1 MTAALRRSTLSL
13 SIPNYRRWFFG
24 QVVSISG
31 NWMQTVAEMW
41 LVVHLTGNGLA
52 VGIAAALQFLPIL
65 LFGAMG
71 GVLADRHDKRRLLM
85 LTQTLMAIPALT
97 LFALTVSGATQLW
110 MVYALVLIRGSVL
123 AVDNPLRQA
132 FVMEV
137 VGPERVVNAVSLN
150 SVIIHTG
157 RIVGPAIAGAVIA
170 LAGLSLCFLLNAAS
184 FAAMLIAVGGMDR
197 RALLPS
203 PRAARARGQV
213 REALREVGSRPALLG
228 PLAMMAVIG
237 TLSFNFQVL
246 LPLFAKFTW
255 HGTAQTYALLTTA
268 MGIGSVCGALAAGAR
283 NRVTP
288 RLLAGSA
295 LLFGAAELGAALAP
309 TLLLQALI
317 LAPVGAAS
325 VTFAAGV
332 NSSLQ
337 LEATGPSRGRVMSLY
352 SVVVLGS
359 TPIGAPIVGWLAQDY
374 GPRAGLLLGAAAALV
389 TGAAAA
395 WFLRV
400 RTLSHTL
407 ERDDEQRR
415 GDHVPSLR
423 GGLRRGAQA
432 ARADVRHV
440 LRHGRP
446 GSGARPR
453 ADRPGPRPR
462 GGHGAPERASAGS
475 PSGH

>member
-24 QVVSISG
+24 QAVSISG

-41 LVVHLTGNGLA
+41 LVVHLTGSGVA
-52 VGIAAALQFLPIL
+52 VGITAALQFAPIL
-65 LFGAMG
+65 LFGALG
-71 GVLADRHDKRRLLM
+71 GVLADRCDKRRLLM
-85 LTQTLMAIPALT
+85 LTQTLMAVPALT

-110 MVYALVLIRGSVL
+110 MVYALVLTRGIVL
-123 AVDNPLRQA
+123 AVDNPLRQS

-150 SVIIHTG
+150 SVIVHTG
-157 RIVGPAIAGAVIA
+157 RIVGPALAGGVIAIAG
-170 LAGLSLCFLLNAAS
+170 LGPCFALNAAS
-184 FAAMLIAVGGMDR
+184 FGAMLIAVGGMDR
-197 RALLPS
+197 AALLPS
-203 PRAARARGQV
+203 PRAGRARGQV
-213 REALREVGSRPALLG
+213 REALREVGSQPALFG

-255 HGTAQTYALLTTA
+255 HGTASTYALLTTA

-295 LLFGAAELGAALAP
+295 LLFGVAELGAAAAP
-309 TLLLQALI
+309 TLLVQALL
-317 LAPVGAAS
+317 LAPLGAAS

-337 LEATGPSRGRVMSLY
+337 LAVAGPSRGRVMSLY
-352 SVVVLGS
+352 SVVFLGS
-359 TPIGAPIVGWLAQDY
+359 TPIGAPLVGWLAQAY
-374 GPRAGLLLGAAAALV
+374 GPRAGLVLGAVAALGTGAAAALWLRKRMLSRTV
-389 TGAAAA
+389 ESDDGQDHSD
-395 WFLRV
+395 LPRV
-400 RTLSHTL
+400 R
-407 ERDDEQRR
+407 ER
-415 GDHVPSLR
+415 
-423 GGLRRGAQA
+423 LRRRSAA

-440 LRHGRP
+440 LRRSGPGAGARHRADHAGARSRSGHGPAERAPAGRP
-446 GSGARPR
+446 SGR
-453 ADRPGPRPR
+453 
-462 GGHGAPERASAGS
+462 
-475 PSGH
+475 

>member
-1 MTAALRRSTLSL
+1 VTAALRRSTLSL

-41 LVVHLTGNGLA
+41 LVVHLTGSGVA
-52 VGIAAALQFLPIL
+52 VGITAALQFVPIL
-65 LFGAMG
+65 LFGALG
-71 GVLADRHDKRRLLM
+71 GVLADRCDKRRLLM
-85 LTQTLMAIPALT
+85 LTQTLMAVPALT

-110 MVYALVLIRGSVL
+110 MVYALVLARGIVL
-123 AVDNPLRQA
+123 AVDNPLRQS

-137 VGPERVVNAVSLN
+137 VGPDRVVNAVSLN

-157 RIVGPAIAGAVIA
+157 RILGPAIAGAVIA
-170 LAGLSLCFLLNAAS
+170 LAGLSFCFALNAAS
-184 FAAMLIAVGGMDR
+184 FGAMLIAVRGMDR
-197 RALLPS
+197 GALLPS
-203 PRAARARGQV
+203 PRAGRARGQV
-213 REALREVGSRPALLG
+213 REALREVGSRPALFG

-255 HGTAQTYALLTTA
+255 HGTASTYALLTTA

-295 LLFGAAELGAALAP
+295 LLFGIAELAAAAAP
-309 TLLLQALI
+309 TLLAQALI
-317 LAPVGAAS
+317 LAPLGAAS

-337 LEATGPSRGRVMSLY
+337 LAAAGPSRGRVMSLY
-352 SVVVLGS
+352 SVVFLGS
-359 TPIGAPIVGWLAQDY
+359 TPIGAPLVGWLAQSY
-374 GPRAGLLLGAAAALV
+374 GPRAGLVLGAVAALG
-389 TGAAAA
+389 TGAGAA
-395 WFLRV
+395 WWLRA
-400 RTLSHTL
+400 RMRSHTI
-407 ERDDEQRR
+407 ERDDEQNDRGLPGVRERVRR
-415 GDHVPSLR
+415 SP
-423 GGLRRGAQA
+423 AA

-440 LRHGRP
+440 LRHSGL
-446 GSGARPR
+446 GAGARPR
-453 ADRPGPRPR
+453 PDHPSARSRS
-462 GGHGAPERASAGS
+462 GHGAAERARARRV
-475 PSGH
+475 PDR

>member
-31 NWMQTVAEMW
+31 NWMQTVAEVW
-41 LVVHLTGNGLA
+41 LVVHLTGSGVA
-52 VGIAAALQFLPIL
+52 VGITAALQFLPIL
-65 LFGAMG
+65 LFGALG

-97 LFALTVSGATQLW
+97 LFALTVTGATELW
-110 MVYALVLIRGSVL
+110 MVYALVLARGTVL

-137 VGPERVVNAVSLN
+137 VGPDRVVNAVSLN
-150 SVIIHTG
+150 SVIVHTG
-157 RIVGPAIAGAVIA
+157 RILGPAIAGAVIA
-170 LAGLSLCFLLNAAS
+170 LAGLSVCFALNAAS
-184 FAAMLIAVGGMDR
+184 FGAMLLAVGGMDR
-197 RALLPS
+197 AALLPS
-203 PRAARARGQV
+203 PRADRSRGQV
-213 REALREVGSRPALLG
+213 REALREVASRPTLLG

-255 HGTAQTYALLTTA
+255 HGSAQTYALLTSA
-268 MGIGSVCGALAAGAR
+268 MGIGSVAGALAAGAR

-295 LLFGAAELGAALAP
+295 LLFGAAELGAAAAP
-309 TLLLQALI
+309 TLLAQALI
-317 LAPVGAAS
+317 LAPLGAAS

-352 SVVVLGS
+352 SVVFLGS
-359 TPIGAPIVGWLAQDY
+359 TPIGAPIVGWLAQSY
-374 GPRAGLLLGAAAALV
+374 GPRAGLVLGAVAALS
-389 TGAAAA
+389 TGAAAT
-395 WFLRV
+395 WFLRARMRS
-400 RTLSHTL
+400 RTI
-407 ERDDEQRR
+407 ERDDEQSDEHLPR
-415 GDHVPSLR
+415 LR
-423 GGLRRGAQA
+423 SRLRRSPAA

-440 LRHGRP
+440 LRHSGP
-446 GSGARPR
+446 GAGARAR
-453 ADRPGPRPR
+453 ADHASTRPR
-462 GGHGAPERASAGS
+462 GGHGAPERARAGS
-475 PSGH
+475 PSGR